1 MLMGKAVMKSS
12 LEGVSGAVSGGGGT
26 LALGLVDLTFWRC
39 CARCP
44 RMVSSASGQYLD
56 ALE

>member
-1 MLMGKAVMKSS
+1 MKSS
-12 LEGVSGAVSGGGGT
+12 LEGGSGAMGEGGGT
-26 LALGLVDLTFWRC
+26 LDLGLVDLTFWRC

-44 RMVSSASGQYLD
+44 MMVSSASGQYLA